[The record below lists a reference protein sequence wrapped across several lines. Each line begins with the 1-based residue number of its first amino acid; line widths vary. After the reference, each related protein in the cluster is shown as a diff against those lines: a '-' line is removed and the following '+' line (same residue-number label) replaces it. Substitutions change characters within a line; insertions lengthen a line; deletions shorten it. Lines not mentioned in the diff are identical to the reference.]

1 MFPLKPPSTATGHCQ
16 SQTFCL
22 LSQKTVPCLGQRH
35 ITAPAVHAHK
45 KVLQQAR
52 FLLES
57 P

>member
-1 MFPLKPPSTATGHCQ
+1 VFPLKPPSTATGHCQ